1 MRVSVGDLEL
11 FVEAVGEG
19 PPSVIGLHGGPGL
32 DGSKLRYQLA
42 PLADVAQVVVPD
54 QRGHGRSDRGGPETW
69 NLDAWAADVKSLAD
83 ALEIARP
90 VVLGVSFGGFVV
102 QRYAA
107 MHPEHP
113 AALILVSTSPRF
125 ARREETAERLR
136 LVGGEEAVEV
146 FNRAWDAPDE
156 EAEADWKRVIGPLMS
171 RRKDPEIDRLRAER
185 IETIEVDRHF
195 LPEGKAMDLRAGLAA
210 VRCPT
215 LVVVGE
221 LDPLVPAHLAG
232 EMVEAI
238 PNGLARLEVISDASH
253 DVFADN
259 GPQSYRVIREFLQRS
274 ATPTKEDRR

>member
-11 FVEAVGEG
+11 FVEVAGEG
-19 PPSVIGLHGGPGL
+19 PAFVIGLHGRPGL
-32 DGSKLRYQLA
+32 NGSKLRYQLA
-42 PLADVAQVVVPD
+42 PVAESAQVVVPD

-69 NLDAWAADVKSLAD
+69 NLDAWAADVKSLAE

-90 VVLGVSFGGFVV
+90 VVLGVSFGGFVA

-107 MHPEHP
+107 MYPGHP
-113 AALILVSTSPRF
+113 AALILISTSPRL
-125 ARREETAERLR
+125 ARREETTERLR
-136 LVGGEEAVEV
+136 HLGGEQAVEV
-146 FNRAWDAPDE
+146 FNRAWDAQDE
-156 EAEADWKRVIGPLMS
+156 QAEADWRRVIGPLMS
-171 RRKDPEIDRLRAER
+171 RRKDPEIDRLGAER
-185 IETIEVDRHF
+185 IETIEASRHF
-195 LPEGKAMDLRAGLAA
+195 VPEGKAMDLRAGLAA

-232 EMVEAI
+232 EIVEAI
-238 PNGLARLEVISDASH
+238 PDGLAKLEMVSDASH

-259 GPQSYRVIREFLQRS
+259 GPHSYRVIREFLQRS